1 MLGKGSVCCGR
12 ETGDGRCV
20 RVGGVREMREGTV
33 RKRNEE
39 GDGGGIGRGNTVVL
53 ILK

>member
-1 MLGKGSVCCGR
+1 MGEKQGMGGVC
-12 ETGDGRCV
+12 V
-20 RVGGVREMREGTV
+20 WGGVREMREGTV
-33 RKRNEE
+33 RTRNEK